1 MKVGDLV
8 RDKNGYHKGLGII
21 VDTNG
26 RIVVVQWHFSGK
38 IPYNTGYVI
47 DQPDPAT
54 VTLALPALAV
64 SEVADSRKVLV
75 ALDSY
80 YKVNSNKGSF
90 LGQFRQFFFYFTENV
105 ALV

>member
-21 VDTNG
+21 IDING

-47 DQPDPAT
+47 DRNEF
-54 VTLALPALAV
+54 
-64 SEVADSRKVLV
+64 EVVR
-75 ALDSY
+75 
-80 YKVNSNKGSF
+80 
-90 LGQFRQFFFYFTENV
+90 
-105 ALV
+105 